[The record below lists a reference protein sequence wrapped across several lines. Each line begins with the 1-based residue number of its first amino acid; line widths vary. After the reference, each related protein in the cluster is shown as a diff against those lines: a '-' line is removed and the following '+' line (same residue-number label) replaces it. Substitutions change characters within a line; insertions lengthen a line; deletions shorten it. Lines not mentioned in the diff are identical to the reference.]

1 MFLPLLLPLRLSLTL
16 AAPQTP
22 PQNSNVPLCLGCE
35 GTNAG
40 SSQAPLSSFY
50 SKYSTVTS
58 FSDFTDQL
66 LGAVTAFIATQTYIS
81 DFGPLTATESGA
93 IASAAATDPKIRSFT
108 KEFVAIMNSYAAT
121 ETVLPSSVRSEV
133 ASEFTAIWRTDG
145 ATTERGSATDAGGP
159 TIVVTQT
166 VKETPASTVTANRG
180 IANAGIRRG
189 GMLPVSG
196 LVVVAVVGVVGA
208 L

>member
-1 MFLPLLLPLRLSLTL
+1 M
-16 AAPQTP
+16 
-22 PQNSNVPLCLGCE
+22 
-35 GTNAG
+35 
-40 SSQAPLSSFY
+40 
-50 SKYSTVTS
+50 
-58 FSDFTDQL
+58 
-66 LGAVTAFIATQTYIS
+66 LGAVTTFIATQTYIS

-108 KEFVAIMNSYAAT
+108 KEFVAVMNSYAAT
-121 ETVLPSSVRSEV
+121 ETVLPSGVRSEV
-133 ASEFTAIWRTDG
+133 ASEFSAIWRTDGG

-166 VKETPASTVTANRG
+166 VKETPTSTVAANRG

-196 LVVVAVVGVVGA
+196 LVVVVVVGVVGA